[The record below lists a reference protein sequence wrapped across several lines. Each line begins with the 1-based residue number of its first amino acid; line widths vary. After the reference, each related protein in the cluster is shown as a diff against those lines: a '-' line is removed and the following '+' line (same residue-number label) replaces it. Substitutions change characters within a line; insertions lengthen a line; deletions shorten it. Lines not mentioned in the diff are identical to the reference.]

1 MDAAIRNRL
10 LNCLRVL
17 GVRVKAYSLVDIKR
31 EKARGLVQAVI
42 FSKGEELVEAAC
54 MLLIN
59 CTNPCLVLRVARVLD
74 RADLVYLQV
83 RGAGVLEGRSR
94 SSHISHRSSR
104 KGTGV
109 VRVVGVAVEVE

>member
-17 GVRVKAYSLVDIKR
+17 GVRGKAYSLVDIKR

-59 CTNPCLVLRVARVLD
+59 CTNPCLAPRVARVLD

-83 RGAGVLEGRSR
+83 RGLGYWNGRA
-94 SSHISHRSSR
+94 
-104 KGTGV
+104 
-109 VRVVGVAVEVE
+109 RVAI